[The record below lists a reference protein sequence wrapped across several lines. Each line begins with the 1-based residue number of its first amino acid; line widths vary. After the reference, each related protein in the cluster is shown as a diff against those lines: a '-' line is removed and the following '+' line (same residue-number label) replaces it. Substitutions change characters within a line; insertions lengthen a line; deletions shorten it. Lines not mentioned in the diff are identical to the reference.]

1 MEESQR
7 KGVEVFE
14 EALAELGLNRKSFP
28 IIKLLFT
35 EGTARNTIAKIIKEE
50 WEKVLGIRCQID
62 ILDDWNE
69 MFNRLTDGDF
79 QVGGTNWISLI
90 NDPSYTLEIFHSASQ
105 FINFPQWKNDQY
117 DQLIDKANSEK
128 RTSKRLVYLGL
139 AEEILLKEALIIP
152 LVRMLPCSLKKN
164 RMELTNHSS
173 LKSWDFKWASIRKS
187 KE

>member
-7 KGVEVFE
+7 KGAELFE
-14 EALAELGLNRKSFP
+14 EALTELGLNRKNFP
-28 IIKLLFT
+28 LIKLLFT
-35 EGTARNTIAKIIKEE
+35 EGKARNNIAQIIKEG
-50 WEKVLGIRCQID
+50 WEKILGIRCQID
-62 ILDDWNE
+62 ILEDWNE

-79 QVGGTNWISLI
+79 QICGLNWISLI
-90 NDPSYTLEIFHSASQ
+90 NYPSYTLDIFHSASK

-117 DQLIDKANSEK
+117 DQLIDKANIEK
-128 RTSKRLVYLGL
+128 RTSKRLLYLDL
-139 AEEILLKEALIIP
+139 AEEILLKEAPIIP

-164 RMELTNHSS
+164 RVELTNHSS